1 MIQSDHDRGR
11 YSPIAFGRTE
21 FVPGNIS
28 HPDLFCPS
36 YERVRQLLKAKHR
49 TATGGSSTPLGAGSE
64 TEVAYRNAGRSVFCR
79 RENRMGTIELWNSTR
94 SCEICCPRALQ
105 PSCRRSCSRPADI
118 NPPTAE
124 FHDSLAEGSANR
136 TNQSVATGV
145 WKTRQYSPAY
155 LQKIL
160 VANRVDKKG
169 MRDNVIRDGLGGTG
183 VGVHHSSAVG
193 TIPPRLEPIKGIR
206 APVTAVVDLSQ
217 SGSNAARLRL
227 LDPT

>member
-105 PSCRRSCSRPADI
+105 PSCRRSCSRPAELIRQQQNSTTLSLKDPQTGQI
-118 NPPTAE
+118 N
-124 FHDSLAEGSANR
+124 
-136 TNQSVATGV
+136 Q
-145 WKTRQYSPAY
+145 
-155 LQKIL
+155 LQL
-160 VANRVDKKG
+160 ESGRPGN
-169 MRDNVIRDGLGGTG
+169 IR
-183 VGVHHSSAVG
+183 
-193 TIPPRLEPIKGIR
+193 PRICKR
-206 APVTAVVDLSQ
+206 
-217 SGSNAARLRL
+217 SGSQTGSTKKVCA
-227 LDPT
+227 TM